1 MAEQDRSANPETD
14 RNIAQDSITQDPSD
28 NTTLTEVLAGYAD
41 SGFAAEFSPLENA
54 TVTCTS
60 CSSSIAAGRFT
71 IDSLRRLEGASDPDD
86 MVAVV
91 ATACPSCGAQGVLVL
106 GYGPMAAAEHGDIL
120 SAMHDARGQDAL
132 EPDSSPADAPEPDVS
147 EAMRNA
153 DVANG
158 EHP

>member
-1 MAEQDRSANPETD
+1 MAEQDRSADPEPD
-14 RNIAQDSITQDPSD
+14 QGITQDPSD

-54 TVTCTS
+54 TIACSS
-60 CSSSIAAGRFT
+60 CASSIAAGRFT

-120 SAMHDARGQDAL
+120 TAMQDGRGQDGL
-132 EPDSSPADAPEPDVS
+132 QPDSSPADAPAEPDVS
-147 EAMRNA
+147 EAMRTA
-153 DVANG
+153 DGANG